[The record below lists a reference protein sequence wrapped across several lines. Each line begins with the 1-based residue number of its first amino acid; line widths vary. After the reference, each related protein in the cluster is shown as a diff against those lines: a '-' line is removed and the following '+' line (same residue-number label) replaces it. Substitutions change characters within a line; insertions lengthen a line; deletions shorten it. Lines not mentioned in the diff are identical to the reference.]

1 MDKLH
6 KLNENQSKIDLKTVQ
21 KSIQKSIKK
30 MMRKIIEK
38 MTHQAANGAIL
49 GSILGPVALGFPP
62 VEGHFFEPVPVRVSG
77 GTP

>member
-1 MDKLH
+1 
-6 KLNENQSKIDLKTVQ
+6 
-21 KSIQKSIKK
+21 

-49 GSILGPVALGFPP
+49 GSILGPVGIGFPA
-62 VEGHFFEPVPVRVSG
+62 VEGHFSEPVPERVSG